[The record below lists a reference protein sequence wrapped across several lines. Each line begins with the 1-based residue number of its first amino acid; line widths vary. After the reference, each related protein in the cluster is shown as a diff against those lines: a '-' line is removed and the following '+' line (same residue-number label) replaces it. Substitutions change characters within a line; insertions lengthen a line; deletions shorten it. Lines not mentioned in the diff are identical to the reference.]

1 MKLLTIAVG
10 AISAIALT
18 AGAAAAQMQP
28 IPNPPE
34 KAMHGK
40 MHHKKHH
47 HHAAKKADADAK
59 ADKAAATGDK
69 AAMAADKKADKAEK
83 KPDKK

>member
-1 MKLLTIAVG
+1 MQLMTIAIG
-10 AISAIALT
+10 AISALALT

-34 KAMHGK
+34 KPMSGK

-47 HHAAKKADADAK
+47 AAKKAEAK
-59 ADKAAATGDK
+59 ADDK
-69 AAMAADKKADKAEK
+69 AAMASDKMDKK
-83 KPDKK
+83 